1 MVKTIPYSFDN
12 KAGIEHEINQDP
24 AVLMNQLKQLKCKIC
39 HLNAF
44 CVLFNMIHSLKY
56 NYYKSQS
63 IFL

>member
-39 HLNAF
+39 HL
-44 CVLFNMIHSLKY
+44 
-56 NYYKSQS
+56 
-63 IFL
+63 